1 MWILI
6 IAGVVLVAAAVW
18 AVGRNMRSRRLQ
30 QRFGPEYQREVERA
44 GGDRRQAESALD
56 ERVSRREE
64 LELRPLSPAA
74 RDSYRARWE
83 EAQAEFVDEPEA
95 AVAHAQALLDEVM
108 TECGYPIG
116 EAVDERVDLVSV
128 DHPEVVEHYRLAYRL
143 HRDSGAIDDAAVSTE
158 DRRQAMV
165 HYRALFDELL
175 DGSDDDADRAVDGEA
190 EDSDAD
196 GDAGRDVSDE
206 ELRREQEVP

>member
-6 IAGVVLVAAAVW
+6 IAGVALVAVAVW
-18 AVGRNMRSRRLQ
+18 AVERSMRSRRLQ
-30 QRFGPEYQREVERA
+30 ERFGPEYQREVERA
-44 GGDRRQAESALD
+44 GGDRRQAESALG
-56 ERVSRREE
+56 ERVTRRDE
-64 LELRPLSPAA
+64 LELRPLSPDA
-74 RDSYRARWE
+74 RDAYRQRWE

-95 AVAHAQALLDEVM
+95 AVEHAQALLDEVM

-116 EAVDERVDLVSV
+116 EAVEERVDLVSV

-143 HRDSGAIDDAAVSTE
+143 HRDSGAIGDADVSTE

-175 DGSDDDADRAVDGEA
+175 DSNG
-190 EDSDAD
+190 D
-196 GDAGRDVSDE
+196 GDVAEAGVTADVGDDVADDE
-206 ELRREQEVP
+206 SPSEREVRR